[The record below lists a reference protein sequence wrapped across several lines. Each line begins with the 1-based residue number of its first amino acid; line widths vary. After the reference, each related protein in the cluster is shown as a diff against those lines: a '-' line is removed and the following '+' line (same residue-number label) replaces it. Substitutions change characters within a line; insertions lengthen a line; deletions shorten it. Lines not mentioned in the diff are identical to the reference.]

1 MTTAR
6 TAQAAEAAAAAG
18 RELGLEVTEPTV
30 LYDVFSAV
38 VHLKPSPVVAR
49 IPLVLPANMLD
60 PAEAGVR
67 QQRELDVAQWVYEQG
82 APVVRPSPLV
92 PRRSIQRDGFSMSLW
107 EYVEHDKSSE
117 PDYDQGTVR
126 SAALHAL
133 LADYPAE
140 LPWFAPVTSAV
151 PDGLK
156 QLSADTPLLSSE
168 DADRA
173 RREWEVLAPLCS
185 TREAWEKAVPGS
197 QVQPI
202 HGDAPYYNIIPT
214 AQGVLWSDFEDVNL
228 GPIEWDLAGVPPE
241 YTRIYNEAADQLG
254 RPGLDPQAQVAA
266 DLARTL
272 QLLVVL
278 PMTPQMP
285 GMADAL
291 QPLVEHWRG
300 APFAGGLAD

>member
-1 MTTAR
+1 MTSLRAT
-6 TAQAAEAAAAAG
+6 QAAEAAAAAG

-38 VHLKPSPVVAR
+38 VHLQPAPVVAR
-49 IPLVLPANMLD
+49 IPLVLPANLLD
-60 PAEAGVR
+60 PAVAAAR

-92 PRRSIQRDGFSMSLW
+92 PRHSVQRDGFSMSFW

-117 PDYDQGTVR
+117 PDYEQGTVR

-133 LADYPAE
+133 LADYPGE

-151 PDGLK
+151 PEGLEE
-156 QLSADTPLLSSE
+156 LSADTPLLGAE

-173 RREWEVLAPLCS
+173 RREWDVLSTLCS
-185 TREAWEKAVPGS
+185 TREAWAKAFPDS
-197 QVQPI
+197 QLQPI

-241 YTRIYNEAADQLG
+241 YTKIYNEAAAQLG
-254 RPGLDPQAQVAA
+254 RPGLDARAQVAA

-278 PMTPQMP
+278 PLTPQMP

-291 QPLVEHWRG
+291 EPLVEHWRST
-300 APFAGGLAD
+300 PFAGGLTD